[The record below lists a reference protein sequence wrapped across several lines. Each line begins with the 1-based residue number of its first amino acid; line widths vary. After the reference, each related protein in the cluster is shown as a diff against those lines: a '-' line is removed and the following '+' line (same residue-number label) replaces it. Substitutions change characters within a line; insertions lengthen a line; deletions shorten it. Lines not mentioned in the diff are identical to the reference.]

1 MIASNEV
8 IGLIFSI
15 AVLVFYLWNRPRLRE
30 LPAFGIL
37 LAAFLSLLVGLVLT
51 LLESLVWQ
59 ETLNLLEHVG
69 YAVSALLLTLWCWL
83 VFGKRR
89 SRL

>member
-15 AVLVFYLWNRPRLRE
+15 TVLVFYLWNRPRLRE
-30 LPAFGIL
+30 LPAFGVL

-51 LLESLVWQ
+51 ILEGLFWQ

-69 YAVSALLLTLWCWL
+69 YAVSALLFTLWCWR

-89 SRL
+89 SPS

>member
-15 AVLVFYLWNRPRLRE
+15 TVLVFYLWNRPRLRE

-51 LLESLVWQ
+51 ILEGLFWQ

-89 SRL
+89 SPS

>member
-51 LLESLVWQ
+51 ILEGLFWQ

-89 SRL
+89 SPS

>member
-8 IGLIFSI
+8 IGLVLAI
-15 AVLVFYLWNRPRLRE
+15 AVLIFYLWNRSRLHE

-37 LAAFLSLLVGLVLT
+37 LAAFLSLLAGLVLT
-51 LLESLVWQ
+51 ILEGVLWQ

-69 YAVSALLLTLWCWL
+69 YAVSALLLALWCWF

-89 SRL
+89 SPS

>member
-15 AVLVFYLWNRPRLRE
+15 AVLVFYLWNRSRLRE
-30 LPAFGIL
+30 LPAFRIL

-51 LLESLVWQ
+51 ILEGLFWQ
-59 ETLNLLEHVG
+59 ETLNFLEHVS

-83 VFGKRR
+83 VFGRRR
-89 SRL
+89 SPS

>member
-15 AVLVFYLWNRPRLRE
+15 AVLVFYLWNRSRLRE
-30 LPAFGIL
+30 LPAFRIL

-51 LLESLVWQ
+51 ILEGLFWQ
-59 ETLNLLEHVG
+59 ETLNLLEHVS

-83 VFGKRR
+83 VFGRRR
-89 SRL
+89 SPS

>member
-8 IGLIFSI
+8 IGLVLAI
-15 AVLVFYLWNRPRLRE
+15 AVLIFYLWNRSRLHE

-37 LAAFLSLLVGLVLT
+37 LAAFLSLLAGLVLT
-51 LLESLVWQ
+51 ILEGVLWQ

-69 YAVSALLLTLWCWL
+69 YAVSALLLALWCWF

-89 SRL
+89 SRS

>member
-8 IGLIFSI
+8 IGLILAI

-51 LLESLVWQ
+51 ILEGVFWQ

-69 YAVSALLLTLWCWL
+69 YALSALLLAVWCWF

-89 SRL
+89 SPS

>member
-8 IGLIFSI
+8 IGLILAV
-15 AVLVFYLWNRPRLRE
+15 AVLVFYLWNRSRLRE

-37 LAAFLSLLVGLVLT
+37 LAAFLSLLVGLALT
-51 LLESLVWQ
+51 LLEGLFWQ

-89 SRL
+89 SPL

>member
-8 IGLIFSI
+8 IGLIFSVG
-15 AVLVFYLWNRPRLRE
+15 VLVFYLWNRVRLRE

-37 LAAFLSLLVGLVLT
+37 FAAFLSLLAGLVLT
-51 LLESLVWQ
+51 ILEGLFWQ

-69 YAVSALLLTLWCWL
+69 YAVSALLFTLWCWRA
-83 VFGKRR
+83 FGKRR
-89 SRL
+89 SPS

>member
-15 AVLVFYLWNRPRLRE
+15 TVLVFYLWNRRRLRE

-51 LLESLVWQ
+51 LLESLFWQ

>member
-8 IGLIFSI
+8 IGLILAV

-51 LLESLVWQ
+51 ILEGVFWQ

-69 YAVSALLLTLWCWL
+69 YALSALLLAVWCWF

-89 SRL
+89 SPS